1 MSIKDYLKQYKT
13 LDREIDRLLEEQQ
26 RWKDLALRVTPGY
39 EGAVPTG
46 SPDGNRIPTA
56 VERIAEWE
64 EKIDRKVDQLVAL
77 REEIEGV
84 IGKLKNADFQTLLRL
99 RYINGYTWERIAVE
113 MHYSYQWVCKLHGR
127 ALLQLKQAIESDTK
141 M

>member
-77 REEIEGV
+77 REEIEGMV
-84 IGKLKNADFQTLLRL
+84 SELDNKSQREILIR
-99 RYINGYTWERIAVE
+99 RYIFGQKWEHIAVA
-113 MHYSYQWVCKLHGR
+113 MHLEYRWVLRIHGR
-127 ALLQLKQAIESDTK
+127 ALQKLTIKSHPE

>member
-1 MSIKDYLKQYKT
+1 MTVKEYLQQYT
-13 LDREIDRLLEEQQ
+13 RLDREINHLLEEQQ

-39 EGAVPTG
+39 EGAVSAG

-64 EKIDRKVDQLVAL
+64 EKINRKVDQLVEL
-77 REEIEGV
+77 REEIEGM
-84 IGKLKNADFQTLLRL
+84 IGKLKSADFQTLLRL

-127 ALLQLKQAIESDTK
+127 ALLQLKQVIESDTK

>member
-1 MSIKDYLKQYKT
+1 MSIKDFLKQYKA
-13 LDREIDRLLEEQQ
+13 LDREIDRLLEEKKH
-26 RWKDLALRVTPGY
+26 WEELALKVTPGY
-39 EGAVPTG
+39 EGAVSTG
-46 SPDGNRIPTA
+46 TPDGNRIPAA
-56 VERIAEWE
+56 VERIVQWE

-77 REEIEGV
+77 REEIEGM

-127 ALLQLKQAIESDTK
+127 ALLQLKQVIESDMK